1 MTPETRALLRE
12 LSEAFGLP
20 GAEEEVR
27 AVMARHLAPLAEISY
42 DRFGSLIARKQGTQT
57 EPRVMLPAH
66 MDEVGLAVK
75 QITDDG
81 FLRFTTL
88 GGWWSQ
94 VVVSQRW
101 TVRTRTGD
109 LPAFSGTR
117 PPHLLT
123 DEERNKP
130 LAMKDMFLD
139 IGARNKDHARELG
152 VRPGDAVIP
161 YSPFVEM
168 AGGRLL
174 GKAWDDRVGCAL
186 VIELVQELAKR
197 DHPNTVFAVGT
208 AQEETGLHG
217 AKTSAFAI
225 QPQVAIVAEVTCA
238 SDVPGSTQDGTYC
251 DLGKGPGLCLRDSGM
266 IPNRRLRDLVTSVA
280 EEAKL
285 PLQYVTMERGTTDG
299 TPIQVHG
306 EGVPA
311 VYLGV
316 PTRYIHSH
324 AGIIDETDFDQT
336 VQLLVEVV
344 MRLDGETVAGL
355 TSFGT

>member
-1 MTPETRALLRE
+1 MTPETRALLCE

-27 AVMARHLAPLAEISY
+27 AAMARHLAPFTEVSY
-42 DRFGSLIARKQGTQT
+42 DRFGCIIARKQGAQP
-57 EPRVMLPAH
+57 EPRIMLPAH
-66 MDEVGLAVK
+66 MDEVGLQVK
-75 QITDDG
+75 LITDDG
-81 FLRFTTL
+81 FLRVTPL

-94 VVVSQRW
+94 VVMAQRW
-101 TVRTRTGD
+101 TVRTRKGD

-123 DEERNKP
+123 DDERRKP
-130 LAMKDMFLD
+130 LEMKDMFLD
-139 IGARNKDHARELG
+139 LGARNKEHALELG
-152 VRPGDAVIP
+152 VRPGDPIMPVSP
-161 YSPFVEM
+161 YVEM

-186 VIELVQELAKR
+186 VIEVVRELAER

-217 AKTSAFAI
+217 ARTSAFAVE
-225 QPQVAIVAEVTCA
+225 PQVAIVAEVTCA
-238 SDVPGSTQDGTYC
+238 SDVPGSSQDGSYC
-251 DLGKGPGLCLRDSGM
+251 DLGKGPGVCLRDSGM
-266 IPNRRLRDLVTSVA
+266 IPNRRLRDLVISAA

-324 AGIIDETDFDQT
+324 AGVIDETDFDQT

-355 TSFGT
+355 TSFGA

>member
-1 MTPETRALLRE
+1 MTPETRSLLKE
-12 LSEAFGLP
+12 LSEAFGIP

-27 AVMARHLAPLAEISY
+27 AIMARHLALVAEISY
-42 DRFGSLIARKQGTQT
+42 DRFGCIIARKQGAATK
-57 EPRVMLPAH
+57 PRVMLPAH

-81 FLRFTTL
+81 FLRFTTM

-101 TVRTRTGD
+101 TVRTRKGV

-123 DEERNKP
+123 EEERKKP

-139 IGARNKDHARELG
+139 IGARNKDHALELG
-152 VRPGDAVIP
+152 VRPGDPIVPFSP
-161 YSPFVEM
+161 YAEM
-168 AGGRLL
+168 ADGRLL

-186 VIELVQELAKR
+186 VIEVMRALATR
-197 DHPNTVFAVGT
+197 EHPNTVLGVGT

-217 AKTSAFAI
+217 AKTSAHAI
-225 QPQVAIVAEVTCA
+225 EPEVAIVAEVTCA

-251 DLGKGPGLCLRDSGM
+251 ELGKGPGLCLRDAGM
-266 IPNRRLRDLVTSVA
+266 IPNRRLLDLVIRAA
-280 EEAKL
+280 EEASI

-306 EGVPA
+306 EGVPS

-324 AGIIDETDFDQT
+324 AGITDETDFDHT

-355 TSFGT
+355 TSFGS